1 MVFSLGQ
8 DFYGNLLNFS
18 TENTDND
25 QDAIKQN
32 FKLQLRLSDFF
43 RNNQFQTLYNSQL
56 YSGEKTYLDQPAALG
71 GPINPNVG
79 GATNIP
85 GLGIFA
91 DEFPFW
97 QMNLDK
103 RTPTNPNIMKTDLSK
118 DNLPKLLPNESNV
131 QEQPQL
137 LEKFTN
143 FDRKEYFNDGKTWAL
158 WGIVIGFISIIL
170 IFCFIKFVYHRKN
183 PTFSSN

>member
-32 FKLQLRLSDFF
+32 LNLQLRLSNFY

-56 YSGEKTYLDQPAALG
+56 YSGEKTYLGQPAALG

-143 FDRKEYFNDGKTWAL
+143 LQKKENFSITQSWIF
-158 WGIVIGFISIIL
+158 WSIVITVTCIIFILLYRNIGR
-170 IFCFIKFVYHRKN
+170 YR
-183 PTFSSN
+183 